1 MMKVCQFGE
10 EETACSL
17 ATTYKLLYLNAN
29 KMSVNKIPKHN
40 ITLLITISIFLV
52 YVSFYNYQTI
62 CVENEHKPGW
72 EAKKNVANLRKKK
85 KKQKTSYPSNLLY
98 LIRGNDMVKINNGLF
113 K

>member
-1 MMKVCQFGE
+1 MIKVCQFGE

-52 YVSFYNYQTI
+52 YVSFLIIKQYALKTNTNQAGKLKRK
-62 CVENEHKPGW
+62 CGEP
-72 EAKKNVANLRKKK
+72 AKEEK
-85 KKQKTSYPSNLLY
+85 KTSYPSNLLY
-98 LIRGNDMVKINNGLF
+98 LIRGNDMVKINYGLF
-113 K
+113 